1 MGRSVCGD
9 IALGRG
15 DCRCIDALVG
25 AKACLDPTAVVAHL
39 PLKREL
45 N

>member
-25 AKACLDPTAVVAHL
+25 AKACLEITWASVAGAGHL
-39 PLKREL
+39 W
-45 N
+45 